1 MSNTTRRTQ
10 RIDSYALVAVPPA
23 DAREAT
29 PNIVETGSD
38 VDRLHLLR
46 AHVRGI
52 TKHALFVVPF
62 TSYIDVEITEGEQ
75 Q

>member
-23 DAREAT
+23 DARDAT
-29 PNIVETGSD
+29 PNIIETGSD
-38 VDRLHLLR
+38 ADRLHVLW
-46 AHVRGI
+46 AHVRCT

-75 Q
+75 K